1 MKVLGAAFV
10 MLMRMQSSSAPRP
23 RCEGRCARI
32 RSRDLALHESP
43 GGSPAASPSVFRNP
57 RIQERRAYGARD

>member
-10 MLMRMQSSSAPRP
+10 MLMRMQSSSAPRG
-23 RCEGRCARI
+23 EGRCARI

-43 GGSPAASPSVFRNP
+43 GGSPAASPSVLRNP